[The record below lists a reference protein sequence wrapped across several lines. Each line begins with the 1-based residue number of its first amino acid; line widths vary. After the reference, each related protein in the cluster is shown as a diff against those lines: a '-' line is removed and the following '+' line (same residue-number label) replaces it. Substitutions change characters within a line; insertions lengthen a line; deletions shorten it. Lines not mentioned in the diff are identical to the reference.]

1 MDISPNAA
9 VNAVLSQ
16 QQAQTMQSVQISVFK
31 KALDLQKE
39 GMLQLIASLPN
50 ANPRAGL
57 PDHIGTQ
64 INTKA

>member
-9 VNAVLSQ
+9 VSAVLAQ
-16 QQAQTMQSVQISVFK
+16 QQAQAQQNVQISLFK
-31 KALDLQKE
+31 KALDMQKE
-39 GMLQLIASLPN
+39 GVLQLIATLPN

-64 INTKA
+64 INTRA